1 MLLSFLGSINTT
13 WVVAFKYI
21 LSNFLQFLSPKP
33 PFLASL
39 LLHTHIYHS
48 MAHLARICFVLLFLS
63 HELLLTTTEGR
74 TLRQSIEPPNID
86 STKTTMSIPTNIT
99 KIGVAKSSQI
109 YHRRLEGDVEAFRP
123 TTPGHSPGIG
133 HSINS

>member
-1 MLLSFLGSINTT
+1 
-13 WVVAFKYI
+13 
-21 LSNFLQFLSPKP
+21 
-33 PFLASL
+33 
-39 LLHTHIYHS
+39 
-48 MAHLARICFVLLFLS
+48 LFLS

-86 STKTTMSIPTNIT
+86 STKTKMSIPTNIT
-99 KIGVAKSSQI
+99 KIGVAKSSQM

>member
-1 MLLSFLGSINTT
+1 
-13 WVVAFKYI
+13 
-21 LSNFLQFLSPKP
+21 
-33 PFLASL
+33 
-39 LLHTHIYHS
+39 